1 MGFTTKCF
9 IRKNTPELQKKLEEM
24 GYEICLC
31 VNFENAVWLTNYLER
46 GEIHSIGYSDETK
59 PMTVAEALHLFL
71 RETNAID
78 CGENDKLFLALA
90 AMRDDT
96 NEEQLFLNELGDWAM
111 YHTDPDDDESTSN
124 FEFYRIPYSF
134 DIGMLRKAT
143 VEEIIKRYSNE

>member
-1 MGFTTKCF
+1 MGFITKCF
-9 IRKNTPELQKKLEEM
+9 IRKNTPELQEKLKEM
-24 GYEICLC
+24 GYDICPC
-31 VNFENAVWLTNYLER
+31 VDFETSKWLDNNIETNSIHGVPE
-46 GEIHSIGYSDETK
+46 HSIGI
-59 PMTVAEALHLFL
+59 MLHEAD
-71 RETNAID
+71 AID